1 MRDFAFEVSHTRAL
15 VNTFLSGELARRG
28 YAGLA
33 PSHGDILA
41 ELFRDERVRMSELSR
56 RIDRDP
62 STVTALV
69 RKLVKLGFA
78 KTERDK
84 TDGRATVVLLTERGR
99 ALAQD
104 FGEISELLRTTWE
117 KNIAPEDLACAG
129 RVLAEMRR
137 NLRDEISGAALQPN
151 S

>member
-1 MRDFAFEVSHTRAL
+1 MQDFASEVSHTRTL
-15 VNTFLSGELARRG
+15 VNTFLTGELARRG
-28 YAGLA
+28 YGGLA

-41 ELFRDERVRMSELSR
+41 ELCREERVRMSELSR

-78 KTERDK
+78 KTERDE

-99 ALAQD
+99 ALERD
-104 FGEISELLRTTWE
+104 FSEISELLRTTWE
-117 KNIAPEDLACAG
+117 KNIAPEDLACAA
-129 RVLAEMRR
+129 RVLSEMRR
-137 NLRDEISGAALQPN
+137 NLRDKIAGTAPPSKG
-151 S
+151 